1 MYNKTIYLD
10 GEHYTKAKRRKII
23 LSHFKTFTVGLIVG
37 GSIAVCFFN
46 QNASSPHRIAH
57 KCDLT
62 MEQRSEILRDGL
74 QVVLNDGLLF
84 VPIPERK
91 PEGK

>member
-1 MYNKTIYLD
+1 MNKTIYLD

-23 LSHFKTFTVGLIVG
+23 LSHFKTFTAGLILG
-37 GSIAVCFFN
+37 GCIMAFYQQSAP
-46 QNASSPHRIAH
+46 SPHRIDQ
-57 KCDLT
+57 KCDLSV
-62 MEQRSEILRDGL
+62 EQRSEILRDGL

-84 VPIPERK
+84 VPVPERK